1 MSSRPKRDGPP
12 SPGAKTKSTQTTK
25 AVDSQR
31 SIEAA
36 AEEGVIRVSRTELLE
51 QRAKKLAERYG
62 LEFRLWDWMTGA
74 EDDTVLRV
82 DKPIRIRVRRTCHLC
97 DTTFTASEE
106 CSGCQ
111 HVRCAEC
118 PRFPPKR
125 TEAEKAANRER
136 KDAVGREHRDNPR
149 IVADLYYDGGHVVL
163 KRPSRT
169 GGQDLIHRKPR
180 QRVRRT
186 CHECQTLFMPA
197 SKKCEGCGHMR
208 CTDCPRDPPKK
219 DKYPFGY
226 PGDAF
231 GPNSIPRYECQRCET
246 LFPEDVYNGVKCA
259 KCGTPMSGESPR
271 ALPRKIEPEPDPG
284 VLKMLQARLDSLK
297 VS

>member
-1 MSSRPKRDGPP
+1 MEERV
-12 SPGAKTKSTQTTK
+12 TK
-25 AVDSQR
+25 
-31 SIEAA
+31 
-36 AEEGVIRVSRTELLE
+36 VSRTELLE

-62 LEFRLWDWMTGA
+62 LEFRLSDWITGA

-82 DKPIRIRVRRTCHLC
+82 DKPIRIRIRRTCHLC
-97 DTTFTASEE
+97 NATFVAAEE

-111 HVRCAEC
+111 HVCCKDC
-118 PRFPPKR
+118 PRYPPKR
-125 TEAEKAANRER
+125 TEAEKAASRER
-136 KDAVGREHRDNPR
+136 KEAVSKDYRESSR
-149 IVADLYYDGGHVVL
+149 IVADLYYDGGRVVL
-163 KRPSRT
+163 KRSSKT
-169 GGQDLIHRKPR
+169 GGQDLIHRRPR

-197 SKKCEGCGHMR
+197 SKK
-208 CTDCPRDPPKK
+208 DPPKK

-231 GPNSIPRYECQRCET
+231 GPNSVPRYECQRCQT
-246 LFPEDVYNGVKCA
+246 LYPEGASDGVECA
-259 KCGTPMSGESPR
+259 KCGTKMSVASPR